1 MSTVLP
7 ERMVRTM
14 LEETKL
20 EQLKCNLVKDLVV
33 LEESNVDDRT
43 KDLIESVYED
53 VYKILLKVGNYR

>member
-33 LEESNVDDRT
+33 LEESNVDDLT

>member
-7 ERMVRTM
+7 GRMVRTM

-33 LEESNVDDRT
+33 LEESNVDDLT

>member
-20 EQLKCNLVKDLVV
+20 EQLKCNLVNDLVV

>member
-1 MSTVLP
+1 LIVLP

>member
-1 MSTVLP
+1 
-7 ERMVRTM
+7 M

>member
-33 LEESNVDDRT
+33 LEESNVDDLT
-43 KDLIESVYED
+43 KDLIEFVYED